1 MADSA
6 VRKSKQAA
14 AKAVSGVRGRIR
26 ALSPLQAT
34 ALRDFFAAPQYWTLG
49 DGGIVEFTPGVAS
62 ASGDTFAIDA
72 DGTRLLLRLDADAAM
87 RPELHWSDYH
97 GRPRLLAWSLAH
109 EKPLMRL
116 SEALGVSLL
125 PLEAAQAPGDD
136 HDAVWLS
143 FSIEDGTYDDERPVS
158 RLHGVVQ
165 VPTAWLAR
173 LQVRAAPVYEDDPLP
188 ALGRWRSLPVPLA
201 LQFDGPGLDVA
212 DWQRMRPGDVV
223 VVGRGRLPAVQAR
236 GARHAW
242 PLEPVPAGWRV
253 AAEPTLFSSATE
265 HPSMNETD
273 ASPDAGNDRQDGGPD
288 KAEQFARNVPLQL
301 SFEIGRVELSVGD
314 LASLQPGY
322 VFTLPANLEGANVT
336 ILANGRAAG
345 HGEVV
350 AVGETLGVRLLSW
363 S

>member
-1 MADSA
+1 MADSTA
-6 VRKSKQAA
+6 RKSKQPARAA
-14 AKAVSGVRGRIR
+14 ATGVRGRIR
-26 ALSPLQAT
+26 ALPPPQAT

-49 DGGIVEFTPGVAS
+49 DGGIVEFTPGTAP
-62 ASGDTFAIDA
+62 AGGETFAVDA

-87 RPELHWSDYH
+87 RPELHWSDYQ

-125 PLEAAQAPGDD
+125 PLEAAQPGGDD
-136 HDAVWLS
+136 DAVWLA
-143 FSIEDGTYDDERPVS
+143 FSIEDGTYDDDRPVS

-165 VPTAWLAR
+165 VPAAWLAR
-173 LQVRAAPVYEDDPLP
+173 LLVRAAPVYEDDPLP
-188 ALGRWRSLPVPLA
+188 SLGRWRTLPVPLA
-201 LQFDGPGLDVA
+201 LQFDGPRLDA
-212 DWQRMRPGDVV
+212 DDWRRMRPGDVV

-273 ASPDAGNDRQDGGPD
+273 ASPDADNDGQDSGPD
-288 KAEQFARNVPLQL
+288 KAEQFARNLPLQL

-336 ILANGRAAG
+336 ILANGRTAG